1 MCAAHRIVRQPH
13 GSAVRK
19 EITMS
24 EQLNT
29 LFNATESQEAT
40 ANARSLAGTAQLTSV
55 STTIAHDILKAVN
68 DNFEDYKELV
78 AKSKVDHSAM
88 DQLIAKAYDLST
100 VDVDFLK
107 EIEEAT
113 IDGMLKSQQSKRSRS
128 KSKVMTMDNYT
139 SMMVGAIA
147 ENLIRLVTGKTKS
160 ASGNRRAAGKVDYT
174 DAELETLA
182 NDQDKL
188 RKEIRNV
195 QSKKSIMKSKE
206 GFSEEDERWQALLVA
221 EEQLKSLRVDS
232 VKVVAVDE
240 TKNALTDLL
249 NGVDISHLK
258 AADAKALLEKA
269 MGLVSPQTTENDE
282 EVTDNE

>member
-1 MCAAHRIVRQPH
+1 
-13 GSAVRK
+13 
-19 EITMS
+19 MS

-107 EIEEAT
+107 EIDEAT
-113 IDGMLKSQQSKRSRS
+113 INSMLKSQQSKRSRA

-147 ENLIRLVTGKTKS
+147 ENLIRLATGKTKS
-160 ASGNRRAAGKVDYT
+160 ASGNRHAAGKVDYT
-174 DAELETLA
+174 AEELEVLA

-240 TKNALTDLL
+240 TKNALAEML
-249 NGVDISHLK
+249 NGIDISHLK

-269 MGLVSPQTTENDE
+269 MGLVAPATEKNE
-282 EVTDNE
+282 EVADNE